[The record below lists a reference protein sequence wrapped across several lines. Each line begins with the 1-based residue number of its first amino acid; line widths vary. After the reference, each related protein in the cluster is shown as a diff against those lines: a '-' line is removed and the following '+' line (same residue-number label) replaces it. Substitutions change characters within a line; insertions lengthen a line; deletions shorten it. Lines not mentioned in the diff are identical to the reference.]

1 MREVARP
8 RPNPNSKPPTLR
20 RGSRLIHTMAALGAE
35 QVGALMH
42 GGQEALVSPT
52 ARTGG
57 PQMAPPVVRRRLTPR
72 FCVLSAAGP
81 VGQPSEQPGPI
92 MLAAEPIGISSS
104 VHADFEAGRSALRRR
119 APELLVASEPLGASK
134 ALRCRR
140 RPAPRKHCGHSS
152 CHSHDHAVRKHCS
165 KSEFVV
171 TDFGSPSPKLSNL
184 GST

>member
-1 MREVARP
+1 M
-8 RPNPNSKPPTLR
+8 
-20 RGSRLIHTMAALGAE
+20 IHTMAALGAE

-119 APELLVASEPLGASK
+119 APEPPHA
-134 ALRCRR
+134 AL
-140 RPAPRKHCGHSS
+140 P
-152 CHSHDHAVRKHCS
+152 
-165 KSEFVV
+165 
-171 TDFGSPSPKLSNL
+171 
-184 GST
+184 